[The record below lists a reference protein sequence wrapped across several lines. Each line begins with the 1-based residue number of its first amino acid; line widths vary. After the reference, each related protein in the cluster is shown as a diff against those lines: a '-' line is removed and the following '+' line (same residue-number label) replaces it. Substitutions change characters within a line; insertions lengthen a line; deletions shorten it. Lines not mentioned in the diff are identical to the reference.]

1 MKKAFA
7 VFLVDPAFLKTS
19 FDLWARSSKRLLAC
33 ALLTIKTNLITVA
46 LSIVLAAI
54 LASLWG

>member
-7 VFLVDPAFLKTS
+7 VFIVDLAFLKTS
-19 FDLWARSSKRLLAC
+19 FDLTASSSKRLLAS
-33 ALLTIKTNLITVA
+33 ALYAIKANLITVV

-54 LASLWG
+54 LASLWA